1 MPIKH
6 LAWLHRLHYYW
17 CGGMRLLNAF
27 NPNSDQANR
36 GNGESLGRY
45 LAITGDWTSYYDP
58 FASQTCI
65 NPPEPSHS
73 QPSAKPSVQA
83 AGGKKSIPPNLV
95 CLSTA
100 SNPPNETFTRV
111 APSRRFLCQ
120 VHCVELDFYQPPR
133 QLNGPSCKHL
143 KITALHSVMAIRV
156 PSSILDT
163 SGFGRHVM
171 QSITWP

>member
-36 GNGESLGRY
+36 GNGESLGSY

-83 AGGKKSIPPNLV
+83 AVGKKSILISGVFEHREQPPERDLYA
-95 CLSTA
+95 CGSKPQIPMPGTLCGARLLSTLEA
-100 SNPPNETFTRV
+100 
-111 APSRRFLCQ
+111 
-120 VHCVELDFYQPPR
+120 
-133 QLNGPSCKHL
+133 
-143 KITALHSVMAIRV
+143 TAHHV
-156 PSSILDT
+156 SI
-163 SGFGRHVM
+163 
-171 QSITWP
+171 